1 MSTGKWV
8 LLVVV
13 AVIAAVVI
21 RNATKGPVNLHGA
34 PNVDGLTLN
43 VAENQLRRHGFSA
56 DVHSDALFGV
66 LVPSHFIVCSEHP
79 PNGRLVVLDVAKHGC

>member
-8 LLVVV
+8 LLVIV

-34 PNVDGLTLN
+34 PNVDGLTLD
-43 VAENQLRRHGFSA
+43 VAKKVLHRRGFTA
-56 DVHSDALFGV
+56 DVHSDGLFGV
-66 LVPSHFIVCSEHP
+66 FVPSHFIVCDEHP
-79 PNGRLVVLDVAKHGC
+79 PNGRLVLLDVAKHGC